1 MITDN
6 YTHIGHITDVQDA
19 LLIGEVYMDA
29 DNKFPVIEVESNR
42 VQIGQIGS
50 HVSIRQPGIHILARV
65 IRASKQKGAP
75 VISRDGDAGEA
86 SHHGQLSLVPLGEY
100 DESGTFTRG
109 VSRFP
114 APGAE
119 IHVVVE
125 DELAPVFSGYVETGF
140 ELGYL
145 PTMPSVSVSLNPTSL
160 LGRHTA
166 ILGQSGA
173 GKSWGVTTLI
183 QRTIKAMPRAHVILL
198 DLHGEYHWHGEGGQ
212 RQSVFADKTV
222 RYVDARELEIPYW
235 LLTFSELVDIFID
248 RSEEHASVQIAFFRD
263 LVHTLRKKGNKEM
276 NAASISID
284 TPVYF
289 SLADMFRHIKH
300 ANEQSFDFG
309 KTKGPLHG
317 KFDNLLMRMHS
328 KLNDVRYDFL
338 FRPKKRTRSSSMPD
352 LLRDFVGLGKK
363 RCQVTVIDL
372 SPVPFDVRPTV
383 SAQIGRLAFEFNY
396 WNPSHREFP
405 ILLVCEE
412 AHAYI
417 PREHDIAHRGT
428 RRAMERI
435 AKEGRKY
442 GVSLAVVSQ
451 RPHELS
457 ETVLAQ
463 CVNYLCFRI
472 TNPDDQAY
480 VKSLLPDAESALI
493 DTLTALARG
502 EVLALGEAV
511 PVPMRFQMFKPD
523 PSPNSADIDVYSQW
537 KEGPEDLDVDAIVEN
552 WRLQRR

>member
-1 MITDN
+1 MTADAN
-6 YTHIGHITDVQDA
+6 TLIGHITDVQGAVLMGVVD
-19 LLIGEVYMDA
+19 MDA
-29 DNKFPVIEVESNR
+29 DNRFPVLEVEGNS
-42 VQIGQIGS
+42 VVVGQIGS
-50 HVSIRQPGIHILARV
+50 HVSIRQPGVHILARV
-65 IRASKQKGAP
+65 ARASKQMGTP
-75 VISRDGDAGEA
+75 VISRDGGDADA
-86 SHHGQLSLVPLGEY
+86 SRHGLLSLVPLGEY
-100 DESGTFTRG
+100 DEAGAFSRG

-119 IHVVVE
+119 IHVV
-125 DELAPVFSGYVETGF
+125 DEADLAPVFSSYVDTGF
-140 ELGYL
+140 QLGYL
-145 PTMPSVSVSLNPTSL
+145 PTMPSVSVSLNPTAL

-173 GKSWGVTTLI
+173 GKSWGVANLI
-183 QRTIKAMPRAHVILL
+183 QRTVKAMPKAHVILL
-198 DLHGEYHWHGEGGQ
+198 DLHGEYHWNGEGDQ
-212 RQSVFADKTV
+212 RKSVFDEDIV
-222 RYVDARELEIPYW
+222 RYMDARELEIPYW
-235 LLTFSELVDIFID
+235 LLTFSEIVDLFVD
-248 RSEEHASVQIAFFRD
+248 RGEEHASVQIAFLRD
-263 LVHTLRKKGNKEM
+263 VVHTLRKKANKEM
-276 NAASISID
+276 DASSISID

-338 FRPKKRTRSSSMPD
+338 FRPKKRTNSASLSD
-352 LLRDFVGLGKK
+352 LLRDFVGLGEK
-363 RCQVTVIDL
+363 RCQITVIDL

-383 SAQIGRLAFEFNY
+383 SAQIGRLAFEFNF
-396 WNPSHREFP
+396 WNPRHREFP
-405 ILLVCEE
+405 IMLVCEE
-412 AHAYI
+412 AHVYI
-417 PREHDIAHRGT
+417 PREHDVAHRGT
-428 RRAMERI
+428 RKSMERI

-463 CVNYLCFRI
+463 CANYLCFRI
-472 TNPDDQAY
+472 TNPDDQEY
-480 VKSLLPDAESALI
+480 VKSLLPDAESSLI

-511 PVPMRFQMFKPD
+511 PVPMRFQMYPPD
-523 PSPNSADIDVYSQW
+523 PAPNSGDIDVYTQW
-537 KEGPEDLDVDAIVEN
+537 REGPDDLDVDAIVES
-552 WRLQRR
+552 WRSQTR

>member
-1 MITDN
+1 MAADT
-6 YTHIGHITDVQDA
+6 YTLIGHITDVQDA
-19 LLIGEVYMDA
+19 RLIGEVDLDA
-29 DNKFPVIEVESNR
+29 DSKFPIIEVEGNR
-42 VQIGQIGS
+42 IQVGQIGS
-50 HVSIRQPGIHILARV
+50 HVSIRQPGIHILAR
-65 IRASKQKGAP
+65 IARASKQKGGA
-75 VISRDGDAGEA
+75 ITSDDKGEENASRYGL
-86 SHHGQLSLVPLGEY
+86 LSLVPLGEY
-100 DESGTFTRG
+100 DESGAFTRG

-125 DELAPVFSGYVETGF
+125 EELAPVFSGFVETGF
-140 ELGYL
+140 DLGYL
-145 PTMPSVSVSLNPTSL
+145 PTMPSVHVSLNPTSL

-173 GKSWGVTTLI
+173 GKSWGVASLI
-183 QRTIKAMPRAHVILL
+183 QRTVKAMPRAHVILL
-198 DLHGEYHWHGEGGQ
+198 DLHGEYHWNGEGGQ
-212 RQSVFADKTV
+212 RQSVFDDDIV
-222 RYVDARELEIPYW
+222 RYVDAREMEIPYW

-263 LVHTLRKKGNKEM
+263 LVHTLRKKGNKDM

-338 FRPKKRTRSSSMPD
+338 FRPKKRTRSDTMPD

-363 RCQVTVIDL
+363 RSQVTVIDL

-396 WNPSHREFP
+396 WNPQHREFP

-417 PREHDIAHRGT
+417 PREHDITHRGT

-451 RPHELS
+451 RPYELS

-472 TNPDDQAY
+472 TNPDDQGY
-480 VKSLLPDAESALI
+480 VKSLLPDAERTLL
-493 DTLTALARG
+493 DTLTSLARG

-511 PVPMRFQMFKPD
+511 TVPLRFQMFKPD
-523 PSPNSADIDVYSQW
+523 PAPNSGDIDVYSQW